1 MLELVAKLSV
11 GIDSG
16 VSSGSL
22 LSSLKP
28 EFMFAVKM
36 PRASPA
42 PSLIGSGAISDSD
55 GATSSSAARNILEES
70 IQQKVMDRFDA
81 IQIRRLGKSESG
93 ADTLGE

>member
-1 MLELVAKLSV
+1 MSFDAALETTTDNSR
-11 GIDSG
+11 
-16 VSSGSL
+16 
-22 LSSLKP
+22 
-28 EFMFAVKM
+28 FAN
-36 PRASPA
+36 PFPLDAETA
-42 PSLIGSGAISDSD
+42 PCLIGSGVISDSD